1 MHFDTPSFAID
12 PGNMLE
18 LVKSKIS
25 SQFPVYTGQD
35 IQIERRGDAKFIVI
49 CREQLRVRFFQVRS
63 EQHGVSR
70 HKNVAH
76 FLQETLSRWTIE
88 VSDGATQEKDQKM
101 LFPPPVSRDFQQSI
115 QIFTLATQDADRIN
129 VTQLA
134 FAHRQRSRR
143 DFNRIIRSPLA
154 TAQRLENPARLFA
167 AAAAQFGH
175 GNGQGQTVDDIASVP
190 PQKPFISPRET
201 IFRKNADHFK
211 KRRAH
216 VVVQILGE
224 QFLLSRLSESGTHI
238 RGKLV
243 GGISGDRMRQHSSNL
258 LERLATHTTESGI
271 NVLVVWLEPVAE

>member
-25 SQFPVYTGQD
+25 SELPVYTGQD

-49 CREQLRVRFFQVRS
+49 CREQLGVRFFQVRS
-63 EQHGVSR
+63 QQHCVSR
-70 HKNVAH
+70 HKNMAH
-76 FLQETLSRWTIE
+76 FLQETHSRWTIE
-88 VSDGATQEKDQKM
+88 VSDGAAQEKDQKM
-101 LFPPPVSRDFQQSI
+101 LSPPPVSRDFQQSI

-143 DFNRIIRSPLA
+143 DFNGIIASPLA
-154 TAQRLENPARLFA
+154 TAQGLENPARLFA

-175 GNGQGQTVDDIASVP
+175 SNGHRQTVDDIASVP

-201 IFRKNADHFK
+201 VFRKNADHFK
-211 KRRAH
+211 KRRTH

-243 GGISGDRMRQHSSNL
+243 GDRKSTRLNSSHSS
-258 LERLATHTTESGI
+258 I
-271 NVLVVWLEPVAE
+271 